1 MARGSLSRSLARHSH
16 IRLNVGL
23 MADMR
28 RDIPIHG
35 RRRFLIG
42 AAGVAA
48 APLVV
53 GLAGCGTDRQPSQP
67 SVTEKDNAEPNSVAA
82 ATTVTGVGALEASTI
97 GLGCQ
102 TMPGKLYGPVSS
114 RADMVRL
121 TRTAVDQGITF
132 FDTAEAYGPLESER
146 IVGEALQ
153 PARDQVVIATKFGF
167 DFDPRTGERRGGPN
181 SRPDHIRRVVDE
193 MLGRLR
199 TDRIDLLYQH
209 RVDPTVPIEDVAD
222 GEGPHLPGQ
231 SASLRPLRARSPDC
245 TPCPRRA
252 TTDRHSERVLDAL
265 ARTEAEILP
274 ICDELGIG
282 FVPWAP
288 LGMGFTT
295 GTINP
300 ATRFTQGDFRANVPR
315 FRPEAMAANMPLVQL
330 ISDWAVRKGATPAQ
344 MSLAW
349 LLAQHPSIVPIPSTT
364 RTAHLLEN
372 AGAEEVMLTNDEL
385 VDLNAAVGRITIFG
399 DRLPPAVMAQTG
411 VEAPPL

>member
-1 MARGSLSRSLARHSH
+1 MVGMARDNS
-16 IRLNVGL
+16 
-23 MADMR
+23 
-28 RDIPIHG
+28 PHG
-35 RRRFLIG
+35 RRRFLLG
-42 AAGVAA
+42 AAGIAA
-48 APLVV
+48 APLVA
-53 GLAGCGTDRQPSQP
+53 GLAGCGTERQPAQP
-67 SVTEKDNAEPNSVAA
+67 PATDEAGAALNAVTAA
-82 ATTVTGVGALEASTI
+82 ITVTGRRQLGSLEVSTI

-121 TRTAVDQGITF
+121 ARTAVDQGITF

-153 PARDQVVIATKFGF
+153 PVRDQVVIATKFGF
-167 DFDPRTGERRGGPN
+167 DFDPKTGERRGGPN

-193 MLGRLR
+193 MLQRLR

-209 RVDPTVPIEDVAD
+209 RVDPTVPIEDVAGTVKD
-222 GEGPHLPGQ
+222 LISQGKVLHFGLSEPGPG
-231 SASLRPLRARSPDC
+231 
-245 TPCPRRA
+245 TVRRA
-252 TTDRHSERVLDAL
+252 HAEQPLTAIQNEYSMLWRGP
-265 ARTEAEILP
+265 EAEILP
-274 ICDELGIG
+274 ICHELGIG

-295 GTINP
+295 GTINT
-300 ATRFTQGDFRANVPR
+300 ATRFSDGDFRANVPR
-315 FRPEAMAANMPLVQL
+315 FKPDAMTANMVLVQL

-344 MSLAW
+344 LSLAW

-372 AGAEEVMLTNDEL
+372 AGAEGVVLTNDEL
-385 VDLNAAVGRITIFG
+385 ADLNAALDRITITG
-399 DRLPPAVMAQTG
+399 DRLPPAVLAQAG